1 MVLGAS
7 KSKVSS
13 TTRTKTAR
21 EVGQD
26 RTSTEATQRGHV
38 RHDTMDG
45 DTWITNQVSCTG
57 ARGNDTGKMRVQ
69 ETENQIEK
77 LTELWHLYIRRVHPN
92 PERGHPCR
100 EVRRVDGD
108 HICPSVRRDLL
119 RPLLRLLAPQMSPD
133 EVDREP
139 AQDERP
145 YDRKRDAQR
154 E

>member
-1 MVLGAS
+1 MGRHRPSQGQYAS
-7 KSKVSS
+7 EP
-13 TTRTKTAR
+13 RWNATAP
-21 EVGQD
+21 GH
-26 RTSTEATQRGHV
+26 TQ
-38 RHDTMDG
+38 
-45 DTWITNQVSCTG
+45 Q
-57 ARGNDTGKMRVQ
+57 
-69 ETENQIEK
+69 TENEIEK
-77 LTELWHLYIRRVHPN
+77 LTELLHLHIRRIHPD

-100 EVRRVDGD
+100 EMRRVDGD
-108 HICPSVRRDLL
+108 HVRPSVRRDLL